1 MSRSQQNVALLLA
14 SLLCFTPVFVW
25 VRIGSPSVSGLSAAA
40 RARCGL
46 CDAAELRRGRRA
58 ATAGRGC
65 CGARAVGARRCWGN
79 GGFPK
84 IPSSPTYGSF
94 INDHYIQVKSP
105 FSHGYNML

>member
-46 CDAAELRRGRRA
+46 CDAAELRRGRERRRLA
-58 ATAGRGC
+58 AAAAVPGPLVPGGAGETV
-65 CGARAVGARRCWGN
+65 AFRR
-79 GGFPK
+79 
-84 IPSSPTYGSF
+84 S
-94 INDHYIQVKSP
+94 QVLQLMAHLLMIIISK
-105 FSHGYNML
+105 